1 MKSARSINTTN
12 LDVSIC
18 KQCPRGIQLII
29 RKFPTSQQI
38 KAASNRSQ
46 LDTVVSQSFSSFG
59 DPIQFP
65 IRTTQ
70 CRECEF
76 HCLNHECWSWD
87 RRRPRLPV
95 SLQALIQLILDLG
108 STGRGQAGTPA
119 VPGPRTSIY

>member
-87 RRRPRLPV
+87 RRVLACPCPYKPHPV
-95 SLQALIQLILDLG
+95 NTRSWFYW
-108 STGRGQAGTPA
+108 TGAGGDA
-119 VPGPRTSIY
+119 CGPRTEKF